1 MRTTD
6 RTATA
11 IDRTVM
17 GDSRP
22 DKTRPTTDNGMV
34 TTATTMKIAAT
45 ENGGDDNRTDPKV
58 R

>member
-6 RTATA
+6 RTATT

-34 TTATTMKIAAT
+34 TTATTRIAAI